1 MPAKKICPH
10 PGFTLVELLVV
21 IAIIGALVAL
31 LLPAVQAA
39 REAARRASCTN
50 NLKQLALALH
60 NYEST
65 HVRFPAST
73 TLPPGRIGDGWSA
86 QARILPFLEQGAI
99 YAGIDMTQSYKDFPE
114 VMTQRI
120 PTLLCPSDVND
131 RMRLDASGNPY
142 YYPLSY
148 GVNQGVWFVYDAN
161 TGRIGDGAFGPN
173 RFLTHADMLDGTSN
187 TLALAE
193 VKAFTPYYR
202 DSASVPPAMPTD
214 PSSLCGVGNFK
225 QESGH
230 TEWVDGRVHQA
241 GFTTVFT
248 PNTRV
253 ICQENGTSYDV
264 DWTSAR
270 EGRPPGP
277 PGANPVYSAV
287 TARSYHPGVVNVAL
301 MDGSVR
307 AISDTVALRVWQA
320 LATRAGG
327 EPEGTNGL

>member
-1 MPAKKICPH
+1 MRNTRTA
-10 PGFTLVELLVV
+10 FTLVELLVV
-21 IAIIGALVAL
+21 IAIIGILVGL
-31 LLPAVQAA
+31 LLPAIQAA
-39 REAARRASCTN
+39 REAARRSSCTN
-50 NLKQLALALH
+50 NLRQIGLALH

-65 HVRFPAST
+65 FGRFPAST
-73 TLPPGRIGDGWSA
+73 TLPANRIGHGWSA
-86 QARILPFLEQGAI
+86 QARMLPFLEQGAI
-99 YAGIDMTQSYKDFPE
+99 YEDIDMTRSYRDFPE

-131 RMRLDASGNPY
+131 RMRLDGDGNPY

-161 TGRIGDGAFGPN
+161 TGRIGDGAFGPD
-173 RFLTHADMLDGTSN
+173 RFLTHGDMLDGTSN
-187 TLALAE
+187 TLAVAE

-202 DSASVPPAMPTD
+202 DSASPPPAIPTD
-214 PSSLCGVGNFK
+214 PASLCGVGDFK

-248 PNTRV
+248 PNTPV

-270 EGRPPGP
+270 EGMPPGP

-287 TARSYHPGVVNVAL
+287 TARSYHPGVVNVVL

-307 AISDTVALRVWQA
+307 AIRDEIALSVWRA

-327 EPEGTNGL
+327 EPEGIHSL